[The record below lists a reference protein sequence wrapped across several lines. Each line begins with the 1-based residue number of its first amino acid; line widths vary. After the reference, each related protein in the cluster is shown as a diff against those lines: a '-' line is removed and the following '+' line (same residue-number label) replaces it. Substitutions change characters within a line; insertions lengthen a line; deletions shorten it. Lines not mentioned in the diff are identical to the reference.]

1 MKRVFASVLVACL
14 LGSTPGFARG
24 GLMPGAGIGH
34 GSGRGDFGRN
44 PTTLFVAPAPPAPV
58 ENRIPA
64 PLLGAAAPPPP
75 GKNRI
80 PAPLPPLPQA
90 PIINGPCSKG
100 SCL

>member
-64 PLLGAAAPPPP
+64 PL
-75 GKNRI
+75 
-80 PAPLPPLPQA
+80 PPLPQA

>member
-24 GLMPGAGIGH
+24 GVMPGAGVGH

-44 PTTLFVAPAPPAPV
+44 PTTLFGAPAPPAPAM
-58 ENRIPA
+58 E
-64 PLLGAAAPPPP
+64 
-75 GKNRI
+75 NRI

>member
-24 GLMPGAGIGH
+24 GVMPGAGVGH

-44 PTTLFVAPAPPAPV
+44 PTTLPAMQ
-58 ENRIPA
+58 
-64 PLLGAAAPPPP
+64 
-75 GKNRI
+75 NRI
-80 PAPLPPLPQA
+80 PAPLPPPPQA
-90 PIINGPCSKG
+90 PITNGPCSKG